1 MNRKDITELKAQ
13 LPEVKYWDDY
23 YKHME
28 LKFQNGVRAYYSY
41 GTLIYYK
48 KPDHLPV
55 LTKDW
60 DYSRSTTRYLGQF
73 LGKNKKEIVQSIAAF
88 KMILEDNPC
97 LT

>member
-1 MNRKDITELKAQ
+1 MNRQEITELKSQ
-13 LPEVKYWDDY
+13 LPEVSYMDDY

-28 LKFQNGVRAYYSY
+28 LKFQNGTRAYYSY
-41 GTLIYYK
+41 GTLIWYK
-48 KPDHLPV
+48 KPDHLPI

-60 DYSRSTTRYLGQF
+60 NYSRTTTKYLSQF